1 MLDLSLCFSDANTIE
16 MGAFVYDANGELQYI
31 TDRKK
36 IDSIKGSQIQAYITS
51 FDFVIKSESVIE
63 VRVVIAYISL
73 DFNRKKFT
81 VLSDVEMKGESN
93 FESPALVIYFADKN
107 ERLWDIAKTFKTSV
121 ELIKKENEITKD
133 FCETSRVLI
142 IPGV

>member
-1 MLDLSLCFSDANTIE
+1 M
-16 MGAFVYDANGELQYI
+16 YDANGELQFI

-36 IDSIKGSQIQAYITS
+36 IDSIKGNQIQAYITS

-63 VRVVIAYISL
+63 VRVVISYISL
-73 DFNRKKFT
+73 DFSNKKFT
-81 VLSDVEMKGESN
+81 VLSDVEFKGESN
-93 FESPALVIYFADKN
+93 FDTPALVIYFADKN

-121 ELIKKENEITKD
+121 ELIKKENEITKE

>member
-1 MLDLSLCFSDANTIE
+1 
-16 MGAFVYDANGELQYI
+16 
-31 TDRKK
+31 
-36 IDSIKGSQIQAYITS
+36 
-51 FDFVIKSESVIE
+51 
-63 VRVVIAYISL
+63 
-73 DFNRKKFT
+73 
-81 VLSDVEMKGESN
+81 MKGESN

-133 FCETSRVLI
+133 FCETSRILI